1 MAHPRC
7 SARACPQGPPPHPFF
22 LEGPAAPLGPASTAS
37 GAAPGR
43 GGQRPGCGGFAK
55 GRSTWDRTQRAPEEP
70 RAAKSH
76 PCCFSMV
83 PLPAPPSMTG
93 SIRARD
99 WESGS
104 PLIRG
109 SCNGIFVQ
117 VGGKGQK
124 GGLLS
129 TNRHLHDR
137 VLDGGTS
144 SGGGAARAARP
155 AARPRAH
162 TNERP
167 CGAWQLGPW
176 AAGRGRR
183 PW

>member
-1 MAHPRC
+1 MRRVCKRSEHMGQDT
-7 SARACPQGPPPHPFF
+7 ARARGAEGGEITPLQLFHGP
-22 LEGPAAPLGPASTAS
+22 
-37 GAAPGR
+37 
-43 GGQRPGCGGFAK
+43 
-55 GRSTWDRTQRAPEEP
+55 
-70 RAAKSH
+70 
-76 PCCFSMV
+76 

-93 SIRARD
+93 SIRASD

-137 VLDGGTS
+137 DLDGGTS
-144 SGGGAARAARP
+144 SGGGAARASCHP
-155 AARPRAH
+155 SI
-162 TNERP
+162 
-167 CGAWQLGPW
+167 
-176 AAGRGRR
+176 
-183 PW
+183 